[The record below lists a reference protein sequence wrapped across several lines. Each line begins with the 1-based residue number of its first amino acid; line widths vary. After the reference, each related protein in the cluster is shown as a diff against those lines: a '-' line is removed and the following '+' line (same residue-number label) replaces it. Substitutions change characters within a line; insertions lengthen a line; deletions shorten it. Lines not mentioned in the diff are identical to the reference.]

1 MEYATLLDTN
11 ADICRRRETVQK
23 PSKLENIFN
32 KVSKEIKKLLNG
44 IGDLKM
50 KYILQKSYF
59 SYDVSNLLKETYVS
73 ELDKK
78 NINILLCF
86 LFWKD

>member
-11 ADICRRRETVQK
+11 TDIYRRRETVQK
-23 PSKLENIFN
+23 PSKLEKFFN

-50 KYILQKSYF
+50 KYVLQKSYF

-78 NINILLCF
+78 NINILLYF